1 MVLMVRRSCHC
12 ADSWLHDMALTL
24 IVWLRWR
31 VMVDCCCCCVG
42 QFRGWTPLYI
52 ASRNG
57 HLEVCRWLAVEC
69 GCDLLVEAEVSVIIK
84 SACSSSGSVLTAS
97 TFWDSINILD
107 LRVVNN
113 ILCWLLLAIENVIS
127 RNNLMRLVFEQGWSS
142 TCLHAASENDHLE
155 VCKCL
160 AAVSCVDAPVKDS
173 VSVNQVVVFVGC
185 QLQLAMRECCGLRIK
200 WLMQLSHGTCCKQG
214 GLTPLYKA
222 ADRGYLKLCKWLVTE
237 YGCDASM
244 KSHVSVNNLLLTN
257 DHFTMNFHDLCC
269 EQYGHTPL
277 HGACSGGHLELCKW
291 LGAECGCDATVKS
304 NVSVNKWLITAAWL
318 PCGLL
323 VEYDIH
329 DLCCDSQL
337 VSSLVTPL
345 FMEHAKEA
353 IWSYANGLL
362 TNVAAMHWQRPR

>member
-142 TCLHAASENDHLE
+142 TCLHAASENGHLE

-200 WLMQLSHGTCCKQG
+200 WLMQLSHGMCCKQSG
-214 GLTPLYKA
+214 RTPLHEA
-222 ADRGYLKLCKWLVTE
+222 AKRGYLKLCKWLVTE

-244 KSHVSVNNLLLTN
+244 KSHVSGNNLLVISQRIFMACVATEWLHTSSWSSRKRS
-257 DHFTMNFHDLCC
+257 C
-269 EQYGHTPL
+269 EHMQMAYNWMWLWCIGEDQCECKQVVDDSCVITLWFGCRIWNSWPVLWAVWLHT
-277 HGACSGGHLELCKW
+277 
-291 LGAECGCDATVKS
+291 
-304 NVSVNKWLITAAWL
+304 
-318 PCGLL
+318 
-323 VEYDIH
+323 
-329 DLCCDSQL
+329 
-337 VSSLVTPL
+337 SS
-345 FMEHAKEA
+345 
-353 IWSYANGLL
+353 
-362 TNVAAMHWQRPR
+362 